1 MDDSNIAAPKEHSPA
16 TSGDMEPGAS
26 TEQRTDSLAVTTPA
40 APSSLEDSLSTGGL
54 PFGLLTSVGNI
65 NLSSTADSAEGFAG
79 SGGRSGSKSSAA
91 DLSLDFNV
99 DALNLENLAGLS
111 GLDFDMANIF
121 SQVSSASLGGFSG
134 ASSASAPLTASVVSE
149 TDKEPAA
156 PLTASPERQGRSP
169 VAASQAVVAQQA
181 ALEPA
186 AAPVALGSGQA
197 SDSASASL
205 AAAQPRSRMTA
216 GSVTSAAAL
225 TAQAQSGP
233 AQLAHPAART
243 HWRLVQR
250 APYPAQ
256 APAQVQARQHP
267 PGRPVADQQMHCGQP
282 LCGQDSQARR
292 AHGPDPWL
300 RQRLLL
306 LRVLRDPEPDRLLDP
321 GP

>member
-186 AAPVALGSGQA
+186 AAPVALG
-197 SDSASASL
+197 
-205 AAAQPRSRMTA
+205 T
-216 GSVTSAAAL
+216 
-225 TAQAQSGP
+225 
-233 AQLAHPAART
+233 
-243 HWRLVQR
+243 
-250 APYPAQ
+250 
-256 APAQVQARQHP
+256 QVQARQHP